1 MYYCWL
7 NGEIMPAS
15 EARLGITDLG
25 LLRGYGIF
33 DYFRTYNGIP
43 FQWDS
48 YWRRFENS
56 AHKMGIDIPIS
67 KKESYE
73 HVLTLLQKSE
83 QEDIAIRF
91 VLTGGYSADA
101 LNSAAANFIIIAE
114 EIHPV
119 SDSEYINGIKIITA
133 QYVRDV
139 PDIKTLDYKYLLSH
153 RPEILA
159 RGASDVLF
167 VKDGIISEM
176 SRSNVFMVKDGKLI
190 TPEHNI
196 LHGITR
202 KTLLE
207 LVKGM
212 YEVEIRDITL
222 EQFLSADELFTTS
235 STKKVLGITAI
246 DDVKIGDGKSGKV
259 TLELLSLFNKTLQ

>member
-33 DYFRTYNGIP
+33 DYFRTYNSRP
-43 FQWDS
+43 FQWDW
-48 YWRRFENS
+48 YWQRFENS
-56 AHKMGIDIPIS
+56 AKKMGIHIPQT
-67 KKESYE
+67 KEESYQQ
-73 HVLTLLQKSE
+73 VLTLLQKSE
-83 QEDIAIRF
+83 ETDIAIRF

-101 LNSAAANFIIIAE
+101 LNSKSSNFIIISE

-119 SDSEYINGIKIITA
+119 SDAEYVNGIKIITGE
-133 QYVRDV
+133 YVRDV
-139 PDIKTLDYKYLLSH
+139 PDIKTLDYKYLLTH

-159 RGASDVLF
+159 KGASDVLF

-176 SRSNVFMVKDGKLI
+176 SRSNVFMVQDGKLI
-190 TPEHNI
+190 TPEKNI

-207 LVKGM
+207 LVKDT
-212 YEVEIRDITL
+212 YEIEIRDISL
-222 EQFLSADELFTTS
+222 EEFLNADELFTTS
-235 STKKVLGITAI
+235 STKKVLGITEI
-246 DDVKIGDGKSGKV
+246 DGVKIKDGKAGKI
-259 TLELLSLFNKTLQ
+259 TMDLLTLFNSVI